1 MGSGKDAMLSDMSHL
16 YATTTAGML
25 DDVAAEKLASDRAI
39 TDLREASTK
48 ALVRMSQDEII
59 AFDALMDAEL
69 GLLQDARAQMEAQ
82 VANDVEAIRKNV
94 IYAMHVLRYAGG
106 YDVQQTGFGKGASSF
121 HTTGNYLTGV
131 SELDD
136 FRLPNLAGYA
146 QVQDKENGDDTHDDT
161 LEALLL
167 DSCTQFDA
175 VIADARAAMAARV
188 GQDKAEA
195 AADAIERV
203 RSTGASMS
211 ADLAALIAGEEGA
224 MAAGNDARKATLQGI
239 VDGQVE
245 ICTSINDVNIG
256 KVDAWIGDRLE
267 WADRM
272 MDSYLKKHLIKE
284 LQATQARLVGEL
296 QARTDQAVADGAAAV
311 QGLCDAMDAAEAA
324 PAAAVGASLAE
335 FGAAADAEEAG
346 FNATM
351 DQTVQ
356 NWAYYLKYLFGYQGY
371 ETSIYQDF
379 DFGAD
384 YTDIMGYPSGDGAY
398 SDLGTQGPDLG
409 NSGEV
414 NLPAGGYGA
423 GGQGGS
429 DYLYSGDHTALAYG
443 KDIGPD
449 PQFFSGSILDPSPV
463 MADDGL
469 VHAIFNAKRG
479 GH

>member
-1 MGSGKDAMLSDMSHL
+1 
-16 YATTTAGML
+16 
-25 DDVAAEKLASDRAI
+25 
-39 TDLREASTK
+39 
-48 ALVRMSQDEII
+48 
-59 AFDALMDAEL
+59 
-69 GLLQDARAQMEAQ
+69 
-82 VANDVEAIRKNV
+82 
-94 IYAMHVLRYAGG
+94 
-106 YDVQQTGFGKGASSF
+106 
-121 HTTGNYLTGV
+121 
-131 SELDD
+131 
-136 FRLPNLAGYA
+136 
-146 QVQDKENGDDTHDDT
+146 
-161 LEALLL
+161 
-167 DSCTQFDA
+167 
-175 VIADARAAMAARV
+175 
-188 GQDKAEA
+188 
-195 AADAIERV
+195 
-203 RSTGASMS
+203 
-211 ADLAALIAGEEGA
+211 
-224 MAAGNDARKATLQGI
+224 
-239 VDGQVE
+239 
-245 ICTSINDVNIG
+245 
-256 KVDAWIGDRLE
+256 
-267 WADRM
+267 

-324 PAAAVGASLAE
+324 QAADDAAQQAAFDSFAAQTV
-335 FGAAADAEEAG
+335 AADAEEAG

-414 NLPAGGYGA
+414 NLPAGGYGV
-423 GGQGGS
+423 GGQGGV

-443 KDIGPD
+443 KEIGPD

-469 VHAIFNAKRG
+469 VHAIFDAKRN
-479 GH
+479 